1 MSAGFGNNI
10 IMIEKLLK
18 LVLDNGA
25 SDLHIATNEPP
36 ILRINGV
43 LQRLDFAPLTKDQ
56 VKTLCYSFLNKHQQ
70 EILESTHELDLAYG
84 VEGLG
89 RFRINVFKDRVGYA
103 AALRI
108 ITEKIPS
115 LEQLGLP
122 ATTKDIAKLPRGLVL
137 VTGPTG
143 SGKSTTLA
151 AIIDWIN
158 THRAEHILTI
168 EDPIEFVHKSKKSL
182 INQREVGN
190 DTHSFSAALRSA
202 LREDPDVILIG
213 EMRDLETISLAVTA
227 AETGHLVFGTLH
239 TSSAATTIDRL
250 IDVFPHE
257 QQTQI
262 RIQLSNSLKAVL
274 SQTLLPKKDAS
285 GRVMA
290 MEIMVV
296 TPAIANLVREG
307 KTSQIYSAIQTG
319 RKEGMQTLEASL
331 AEVYKKGNVRIED
344 VLAKSSKV
352 DELRNLLGSDVVTNE
367 LLAAI

>member
-1 MSAGFGNNI
+1 
-10 IMIEKLLK
+10 MIKKFLQ
-18 LVLDNGA
+18 LVLDTGA
-25 SDLHIATNEPP
+25 SDLHIATGEPP
-36 ILRINGV
+36 ILRVNGT
-43 LQRLDFAPLTKDQ
+43 LQRTDFAKFDAEQ
-56 VKTLCYSFLNKHQQ
+56 MKSICYSFLTDKQIKEFEETN
-70 EILESTHELDLAYG
+70 ELDLSTG

-89 RFRINVFKDRVGYA
+89 RFRVNIYKDRIGMA
-103 AALRI
+103 AAFRI
-108 ITEKIPS
+108 ITETIPS
-115 LEQLGLP
+115 LEKLGLP
-122 ATTKDIAKLPRGLVL
+122 ATTKEVDKLPRGLVL

-182 INQREVGN
+182 INQREVGA
-190 DTHSFSAALRSA
+190 DTYSFQAALKSS

-250 IDVFPHE
+250 VDVFPHE

-262 RIQLSNSLKAVL
+262 RIQLSGSLKAVL
-274 SQTLLPKKDAS
+274 SQTLLPKKTGE
-285 GRVMA
+285 GRCMA
-290 MEIMVV
+290 MEIMTV
-296 TPAIANLVREG
+296 TPGISNLIREG

-331 AEVYKKGNVRIED
+331 AELYKQGLVRVED
-344 VLAKSSKV
+344 IIAKSSKA
-352 DELRNLLGSDVVTNE
+352 DELRNLLGSDVITNDM
-367 LLAAI
+367 LAGAG

>member
-1 MSAGFGNNI
+1 
-10 IMIEKLLK
+10 MIEKLLK
-18 LVLDNGA
+18 LVVDNGA
-25 SDLHIATNEPP
+25 SDLHVATGEPP
-36 ILRINGV
+36 ILRVKGH
-43 LQRLDFAPLTKDQ
+43 LQRTEFAALSKDQ
-56 VKTLCYSFLNKHQQ
+56 VKTLVYSFLTKQQQ
-70 EILESTHELDLAYG
+70 EVLESSHELDLAYG
-84 VEGLG
+84 VPGLG
-89 RFRINVFKDRVGYA
+89 RFRINVYKDRLGYS

-108 ITEKIPS
+108 ITEKIPT
-115 LEQLGLP
+115 LEQLNLP
-122 ATTKDIAKLPRGLVL
+122 ATTKDIAQLPRGLVL

-182 INQREVGN
+182 INQREIGT

-250 IDVFPHE
+250 IDVFPPE

-262 RIQLSNSLKAVL
+262 RIQISGSLKAVL
-274 SQTLLPKKDAS
+274 SQTLLPTKDGT
-285 GRVMA
+285 GRCMA
-290 MEIMVV
+290 MEIMTV
-296 TPAIANLVREG
+296 TPAISNLIREG

-319 RKEGMQTLEASL
+319 RKEGMQTLESAL
-331 AEVYKKGNVRIED
+331 ADLYKQGTARIED
-344 VLAKSSKV
+344 ILSKSSKV
-352 DELRNLLGSDVVTNE
+352 DQLRNLLGSDVVTPE
-367 LLAAI
+367 MVESIV

>member
-1 MSAGFGNNI
+1 
-10 IMIEKLLK
+10 MIEKLLK
-18 LVLDNGA
+18 LVLDNKA
-25 SDLHIATNEPP
+25 SDLHIAVGEPP

-43 LQRLDFAPLTKDQ
+43 LTRTEFAPLSKDQ
-56 VKTLCYSFLNKHQQ
+56 VKTLCFSFLTKQQ
-70 EILESTHELDLAYG
+70 QDTLEATRELDLAYG
-84 VEGLG
+84 IPNLG
-89 RFRINVFKDRVGYA
+89 RFRINVFQDRLGYA

-108 ITEKIPS
+108 ITVKIPT
-115 LEQLGLP
+115 LEQLKLP
-122 ATTKDIAKLPRGLVL
+122 ATTKDIAQLPRGLVL

-151 AIIDWIN
+151 AIVDWIN

-168 EDPIEFVHKSKKSL
+168 EDPVEYVHQSKKSL
-182 INQREVGN
+182 INQREIGA
-190 DTHSFSAALRSA
+190 DTYSFHAALRSA

-213 EMRDLETISLAVTA
+213 EMRDLETISLAITA

-274 SQTLLPKKDAS
+274 SQTLLQRKDGA
-285 GRVMA
+285 GRCMA
-290 MEIMVV
+290 MEIMTV
-296 TPAIANLVREG
+296 TPAIANLIREG
-307 KTSQIYSAIQTG
+307 KTSQIYSSIQTG

-331 AEVYKKGNVRIED
+331 ADLYKQGLARVED
-344 VLAKSSKV
+344 ILSKSSKA
-352 DELRNLLGSDVVTNE
+352 DELRNLLGSEIITAE
-367 LLAAI
+367 MLR

>member
-1 MSAGFGNNI
+1 
-10 IMIEKLLK
+10 MIDKLLK
-18 LVLDNGA
+18 LVIDNGA

-36 ILRINGV
+36 ILRINGS
-43 LQRLDFAPLTKDQ
+43 LIRTDFAALSKDQ
-56 VKTLCYSFLNKHQQ
+56 VKTLCYSFLTKHQQ
-70 EILESTHELDLAYG
+70 EILESTHELDLSYG
-84 VEGLG
+84 VPGLG
-89 RFRINVFKDRVGYA
+89 RFRINVYKDRVGYA

-108 ITEKIPS
+108 ITETIPS

-122 ATTKDIAKLPRGLVL
+122 ATTKAIAQLPRGLVL

-151 AIIDWIN
+151 AIVDWIN
-158 THRAEHILTI
+158 THRSEHILTI
-168 EDPIEFVHKSKKSL
+168 EDPIEFVHRSKKSL
-182 INQREVGN
+182 INQRELGN

-239 TSSAATTIDRL
+239 TSSAASTLDRL
-250 IDVFPHE
+250 IDAFPHE

-274 SQTLLPKKDAS
+274 SQTLLKKKDGK
-285 GRVMA
+285 GRCMA

-296 TPAIANLVREG
+296 TPGISNLIREG

-319 RKEGMQTLEASL
+319 RKEGMQTLEAAL
-331 AEVYKKGNVRIED
+331 ADLYKQGLVRAED
-344 VLAKSSKV
+344 IISKSSKA
-352 DELRNLLGSDVVTNE
+352 DELKNLLGSDIITQE
-367 LLAAI
+367 LMQTV

>member
-1 MSAGFGNNI
+1 
-10 IMIEKLLK
+10 MIDKLLK
-18 LVLDNGA
+18 LVVDNGA

-43 LQRLDFAPLTKDQ
+43 LQRTEFAPFNLEQ
-56 VKTLCYSFLNKHQQ
+56 VKAVCYAFLSKHQQ
-70 EILESTHELDLAYG
+70 EILESTKEIDLAYG
-84 VEGLG
+84 LDGVG
-89 RFRINVFKDRVGYA
+89 RFRINIFKDRVGYA
-103 AALRI
+103 AALRTI
-108 ITEKIPS
+108 SEKIPT

-122 ATTKDIAKLPRGLVL
+122 ATTKTIAQMPRGLVL

-151 AIIDWIN
+151 AIVDWIN

-168 EDPIEFVHKSKKSL
+168 EDPIEFVHRSKKSL

-250 IDVFPHE
+250 IDVFPPE

-274 SQTLLPKKDAS
+274 SQTLLPKKDGK
-285 GRVMA
+285 GRSMA

-296 TPAIANLVREG
+296 TPAIANLIREG

-319 RKEGMQTLEASL
+319 RKEGMQTLESSL
-331 AEVYKKGNVRIED
+331 AELYKQGSVRIEE
-344 VLAKSSKV
+344 VLARSSKV
-352 DELRNLLGSDVVTNE
+352 DQLRNLIGSDVIGAE
-367 LLAAI
+367 

>member
-1 MSAGFGNNI
+1 
-10 IMIEKLLK
+10 MIEKLLK
-18 LVLDNGA
+18 LVVENGA
-25 SDLHIATNEPP
+25 SDLHIATGEPP
-36 ILRINGV
+36 ILRVNGH
-43 LQRLDFAPLTKDQ
+43 LKRTEFAPLTKEQ
-56 VKTLCYSFLNKHQQ
+56 VKTLCYSFLTKHQQ
-70 EILESTHELDLAYG
+70 EILESSFELDLAYG
-84 VEGLG
+84 VEGIG
-89 RFRINVFKDRVGYA
+89 RFRINVYKDRLGYS

-115 LEQLGLP
+115 LEQLNLP
-122 ATTKDIAKLPRGLVL
+122 ATTKTIAQLPRGLVL

-158 THRAEHILTI
+158 THRGEHILTI

-182 INQREVGN
+182 INQREVGT
-190 DTHSFSAALRSA
+190 DTHSFNAALRSA
-202 LREDPDVILIG
+202 LREDPDVIFIG

-262 RIQLSNSLKAVL
+262 RIQLSGSLKAVL
-274 SQTLLPKKDAS
+274 SQTLLPKKDGS
-285 GRVMA
+285 GRCMA
-290 MEIMVV
+290 MEIMTV
-296 TPAIANLVREG
+296 TPAIANLIREG

-319 RKEGMQTLEASL
+319 RKEGMQTLEAAL
-331 AEVYKKGNVRIED
+331 ADLYRQGLVRIED
-344 VLAKSSKV
+344 ILNKSSKV
-352 DELRNLLGSDVVTNE
+352 DQLRNLLGSDIVTNE
-367 LLAAI
+367 LVDSANS

>member
-1 MSAGFGNNI
+1 
-10 IMIEKLLK
+10 MIDKLLK
-18 LVLDNGA
+18 LVIDNKA
-25 SDLHIATNEPP
+25 SDLHIATGEPP
-36 ILRINGV
+36 ILRINGH
-43 LQRLDFAPLTKDQ
+43 LQRTDFAALTKDQ
-56 VKTLCYSFLNKHQQ
+56 VQALCYSFLSKHQQ
-70 EILESTHELDLAYG
+70 EVLESTHELDLSYG
-84 VEGLG
+84 VPGLG
-89 RFRINVFKDRVGYA
+89 RFRINVYKDRHGYA

-108 ITEKIPS
+108 ITEKIPT
-115 LEQLGLP
+115 LDQLGLP

-158 THRAEHILTI
+158 THRGEHILTI
-168 EDPIEFVHKSKKSL
+168 EDPIEFIHSSKKSL
-182 INQREVGN
+182 INQREIGN

-213 EMRDLETISLAVTA
+213 EMRDLETISLAITA

-239 TSSAATTIDRL
+239 TSSAASTIDRL

-274 SQTLLPKKDAS
+274 SQTLLPKKDGS
-285 GRVMA
+285 GRCMA

-296 TPAIANLVREG
+296 TPAISNLIREG
-307 KTSQIYSAIQTG
+307 KTAQIYSSIQTG
-319 RKEGMQTLEASL
+319 RKEGMTTLEAAL
-331 AEVYKKGNVRIED
+331 ADLYKQGMVRVED
-344 VLAKSSKV
+344 IITKSSKA
-352 DELRNLLGSDVVTNE
+352 DELKNLLGSDIVTNE
-367 LLAAI
+367 LLQSL

>member
-1 MSAGFGNNI
+1 
-10 IMIEKLLK
+10 
-18 LVLDNGA
+18 
-25 SDLHIATNEPP
+25 
-36 ILRINGV
+36 
-43 LQRLDFAPLTKDQ
+43 
-56 VKTLCYSFLNKHQQ
+56 VKALCYSFLTKHQQ
-70 EILESTHELDLAYG
+70 EVLETTHELDLSYG
-84 VEGLG
+84 VTGIG
-89 RFRINVFKDRVGYA
+89 RFRINVFKDRIGYA

-108 ITEKIPS
+108 ITETIPS

-122 ATTKDIAKLPRGLVL
+122 PTTKTIAQLPRGLVL

-182 INQREVGN
+182 INQRELGN

-239 TSSAATTIDRL
+239 TSSAASTLDRL

-274 SQTLLPKKDAS
+274 SQTLLKKKDGT
-285 GRVMA
+285 GRCMA

-296 TPAIANLVREG
+296 TPGISNLIREG

-319 RKEGMQTLEASL
+319 RKEGMQTLEAAL
-331 AEVYKKGNVRIED
+331 AELYKQGNVRVED
-344 VLAKSSKV
+344 ILTKSSKV
-352 DELRNLLGSDVVTNE
+352 DELKNLLGSDVITQE
-367 LLAAI
+367 LMQTV

>member
-1 MSAGFGNNI
+1 
-10 IMIEKLLK
+10 MIEKLLQ
-18 LVLDNGA
+18 LVVESGA
-25 SDLHIATNEPP
+25 SDLHLASNEPP
-36 ILRINGV
+36 ILRVNGI
-43 LQRLDFAPLTKDQ
+43 LQRTDFAAFNSEQ
-56 VKTLCYSFLNKHQQ
+56 VKSLCFEFLNKHQQ
-70 EILESTHELDLAYG
+70 EILSSTHEIDLAYG

-89 RFRINVFKDRVGYA
+89 RFRINIYKDRIGYA
-103 AALRI
+103 AALRTI
-108 ITEKIPS
+108 SEKIPT
-115 LEQLGLP
+115 LDQLKLP
-122 ATTKDIAKLPRGLVL
+122 TITKNIAQLPRGLVL

-143 SGKSTTLA
+143 SGKSTSLA
-151 AIIDWIN
+151 AIVDWIN

-250 IDVFPHE
+250 IDVFPPE

-262 RIQLSNSLKAVL
+262 RIQLSNSLKSVL
-274 SQTLLPKKDAS
+274 SQTLIPKRDGK
-285 GRVMA
+285 GRTMA
-290 MEIMVV
+290 MEIMIVN
-296 TPAIANLVREG
+296 PAISNLIREG

-319 RKEGMQTLEASL
+319 RKEGMQTLESSL
-331 AEVYKKGNVRIED
+331 AELFKQGLVRIEEI
-344 VLAKSSKV
+344 LARSSKV
-352 DELRNLLGSDVVTNE
+352 DQLRNLIGSDIIGPD
-367 LLAAI
+367 L

>member
-1 MSAGFGNNI
+1 
-10 IMIEKLLK
+10 MIDKLLK
-18 LVLDNGA
+18 LVIETGS
-25 SDLHIATNEPP
+25 SDLHIACNEPP
-36 ILRINGV
+36 ILRANGE
-43 LQRLDFAPLTKDQ
+43 LLRTDFAPFTKAQ
-56 VKTLCYSFLNKHQQ
+56 VEQLCFSFLSEQQADFLKKNK
-70 EILESTHELDLAYG
+70 EIDLSYG

-89 RFRINVFKDRVGYA
+89 RFRVNIFTDRHGYA
-103 AALRI
+103 AALRT
-108 ITEKIPS
+108 ITEKIPT
-115 LEQLGLP
+115 LEQLNLP
-122 ATTKDIAKLPRGLVL
+122 ATTKDIAQLPRGLVL

-158 THRAEHILTI
+158 THRGEHILTI

-182 INQREVGN
+182 INQRELGS
-190 DTHSFSAALRSA
+190 DTHSFSNALRSA

-274 SQTLLPKKDAS
+274 SQTLLRKKDGK
-285 GRVMA
+285 GRCMA
-290 MEIMVV
+290 MEIMTV
-296 TPAIANLVREG
+296 TPAISNLIREG

-319 RKEGMQTLEASL
+319 RKEGMQTLEAAL
-331 AEVYKKGNVRIED
+331 ADLYKQGLVRID
-344 VLAKSSKV
+344 DIVSKSSRV
-352 DELRNLLGSDVVTNE
+352 DQLKNLIGAEISV
-367 LLAAI
+367 

>member
-1 MSAGFGNNI
+1 
-10 IMIEKLLK
+10 MIDKLLK
-18 LVLDNGA
+18 LVIDSKA
-25 SDLHIATNEPP
+25 SDLHISCHEPP
-36 ILRINGV
+36 ILRINGE
-43 LQRLDFAPLTKDQ
+43 LQRTDFAPFSPDQ
-56 VKTLCYSFLNKHQQ
+56 VEKLCFSFLTPQQ
-70 EILESTHELDLAYG
+70 TEFLLENREIDLSYG
-84 VEGLG
+84 LEGLG
-89 RFRINVFKDRVGYA
+89 RFRINIYCDRFGYA
-103 AALRI
+103 AALRT
-108 ITEKIPS
+108 ITETIPT
-115 LEQLGLP
+115 LEQLQLP
-122 ATTKDIAKLPRGLVL
+122 STTKEIAQLPRGLVL

-158 THRAEHILTI
+158 THRSEHILTI

-182 INQREVGN
+182 INQRELGSN
-190 DTHSFSAALRSA
+190 THSFSNALRSA

-250 IDVFPHE
+250 IDVFPPE

-274 SQTLLPKKDAS
+274 SQTLLKKKDGA
-285 GRVMA
+285 GRCMA
-290 MEIMVV
+290 MEIMSV
-296 TPAIANLVREG
+296 TPAIANLIREG

-331 AEVYKKGNVRIED
+331 AELYQQGLVRID
-344 VLAKSSKV
+344 DIVSKSSRV
-352 DELRNLLGSDVVTNE
+352 DQLKNLLGAE
-367 LLAAI
+367 IAA

>member
-1 MSAGFGNNI
+1 
-10 IMIEKLLK
+10 MIDKLLK
-18 LVLDNGA
+18 LVIETGS
-25 SDLHIATNEPP
+25 SDLHIACNEPP
-36 ILRINGV
+36 ILRANGE
-43 LQRLDFAPLTKDQ
+43 LQRTDFAPFTKAQ
-56 VKTLCYSFLNKHQQ
+56 VEQLCFSFLSEQQADFLKRNK
-70 EILESTHELDLAYG
+70 EIDLSYG

-89 RFRINVFKDRVGYA
+89 RFRVNIFTDRHGYA
-103 AALRI
+103 AALRT
-108 ITEKIPS
+108 ITEKIPT
-115 LEQLGLP
+115 LEQLNLP
-122 ATTKDIAKLPRGLVL
+122 ATTKDIAQLPRGLVL

-158 THRAEHILTI
+158 THRGEHILTI

-182 INQREVGN
+182 INQRELGS
-190 DTHSFSAALRSA
+190 DTHSFSNALRSA

-274 SQTLLPKKDAS
+274 SQTLLRKKDGK
-285 GRVMA
+285 GRCMA
-290 MEIMVV
+290 MEIMTV
-296 TPAIANLVREG
+296 TPAISNLIREG

-319 RKEGMQTLEASL
+319 RKEGMQTLEAAL
-331 AEVYKKGNVRIED
+331 ADLYKQGLVRID
-344 VLAKSSKV
+344 DIVSKSSRV
-352 DELRNLLGSDVVTNE
+352 DQLKNLIGAEINV
-367 LLAAI
+367 

>member
-1 MSAGFGNNI
+1 
-10 IMIEKLLK
+10 MIDKLLK
-18 LVLDNGA
+18 LVIDSKA
-25 SDLHIATNEPP
+25 SDLHISCHEPP
-36 ILRINGV
+36 ILRINGE
-43 LQRLDFAPLTKDQ
+43 LQRTDFAPFSPDQ
-56 VKTLCYSFLNKHQQ
+56 VEKFCFSFLTPQQ
-70 EILESTHELDLAYG
+70 TEFLLENREIDLSYG
-84 VEGLG
+84 LEGLG
-89 RFRINVFKDRVGYA
+89 RFRINIYCDRFGYA
-103 AALRI
+103 AALRT
-108 ITEKIPS
+108 ITETIPT
-115 LEQLGLP
+115 LEQLQLP
-122 ATTKDIAKLPRGLVL
+122 PSTKEIAQLPRGLVL

-158 THRAEHILTI
+158 THRSEHILTI

-182 INQREVGN
+182 INQRELGSN
-190 DTHSFSAALRSA
+190 THSFSNALRSA

-250 IDVFPHE
+250 IDVFPPE

-274 SQTLLPKKDAS
+274 SQTLLKKKDGA
-285 GRVMA
+285 GRCMA
-290 MEIMVV
+290 MEIMSV
-296 TPAIANLVREG
+296 TPAIANLIREG

-331 AEVYKKGNVRIED
+331 AELYQQGLVRID
-344 VLAKSSKV
+344 DIVSKSSRV
-352 DELRNLLGSDVVTNE
+352 DQLKNLLGSE
-367 LLAAI
+367 IAA